1 MRPAPR
7 KVGIV
12 AACRFPAP
20 RGSQIHIDEMAR
32 ALAEAGED
40 VHLIAPLDPHGP
52 DVPYTRHA
60 LSRIVRFRPR
70 PSVSGLHLLERPI
83 FDVLLTIRLLDVVRS
98 EKLEVLHAH
107 NYEGL
112 AAALVARRVFGTRVV
127 YHAHNIAEDELPLYT
142 PRWLAPA
149 VTRAACALDGFLPV
163 LADQVVVLSPDV
175 GKHLAR
181 RGVAES
187 RIWEIPPG
195 LNPAPFQAARRAVRA
210 PRAVFAGNCD
220 QYQNLEMLFR
230 AWSLVAAADPHA
242 ELRVVTHARGNVLA
256 RRRTDALA
264 PRIRIIEAENLAQV
278 AAELG
283 AARVG
288 VSPRS
293 SWSGF
298 PIKTLNY
305 MAAGLPTVALAGSAK
320 GVVEGETG
328 WVVHDNTPG
337 AFAAAISEALA
348 EPRESARRG
357 AAARQRL
364 DQEHCWAKLAEP
376 LLACT
381 RAALGAPDSVD
392 LEGWSRT
399 RRLDSRTGTDDQPA
413 FPAGLSSPQ

>member
-1 MRPAPR
+1 
-7 KVGIV
+7 VGLV

-20 RGSQIHIDEMAR
+20 RGSQIHIGEMAR
-32 ALAEAGED
+32 ALAAAGED

-52 DVPYTRHA
+52 AVAYVRHP
-60 LSRIVRFRPR
+60 LSRVVRFRPR

-83 FDVLLTIRLLDVVRS
+83 FDALLAARLLDVVRR
-98 EKLEVLHAH
+98 ERLEVLHAH

-112 AAALVARRVFGTRVV
+112 AAALVARSVFGTPVV

-142 PRWLAPA
+142 PRWLSPVVA
-149 VTRAACALDGFLPV
+149 RAARALDGFLPS

-175 GKHLAR
+175 GQHLIR

-195 LNPAPFQAARRAVRA
+195 LDPAPFQAARRAVRA
-210 PRAVFAGNCD
+210 PRVVFAGNCD

-230 AWSLVAAADPHA
+230 AWSLVAAVDPHA

-256 RRRTDALA
+256 RCRMSAIA
-264 PRIRIIEAENLAQV
+264 PRIRIVEAESLAEV

-283 AARVG
+283 VARVG
-288 VSPRS
+288 VSPRN

-305 MAAGLPTVALAGSAK
+305 MAAGLPTVALSGSAK
-320 GVVEGETG
+320 GVIDGETG
-328 WVVHDNTPG
+328 WVVGDNTPE
-337 AFAAAISEALA
+337 AFAAAICEALA
-348 EPRESARRG
+348 GPREAARRG
-357 AAARQRL
+357 AAAWRRL
-364 DQEHCWAKLAEP
+364 GREHSWDRLAKV

-381 RAALGAPDSVD
+381 GAALGTENPAGGTPRSRGQA
-392 LEGWSRT
+392 LEVG
-399 RRLDSRTGTDDQPA
+399 TGMEDHPA
-413 FPAGLSSPQ
+413 FSSALRSLQ